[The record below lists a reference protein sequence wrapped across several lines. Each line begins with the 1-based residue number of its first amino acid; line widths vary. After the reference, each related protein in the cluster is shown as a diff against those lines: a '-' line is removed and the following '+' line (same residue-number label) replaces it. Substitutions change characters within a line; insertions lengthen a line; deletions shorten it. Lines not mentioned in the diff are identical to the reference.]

1 MKYLFVLTFMFTAL
15 FGSGQEKFPK
25 PNRFI
30 VNEKVDTILARR
42 ADCFTKI
49 KTSFNYYHI
58 QLYNGQDINNAR
70 SVKADFQE
78 KFPGEYVVI
87 EWESP
92 EFKVWAGEYETKL
105 AAVQA
110 LQKIKKEYP
119 DAFIVYPKK
128 NKGN

>member
-1 MKYLFVLTFMFTAL
+1 MKSLFILTFFITGLLMT
-15 FGSGQEKFPK
+15 GQVKDSI

-30 VNEKVDTILARR
+30 VNDKVDALLDKR
-42 ADCFTKI
+42 AECFNKT

-58 QLYNGQDINNAR
+58 QLYNGQNIDNAR
-70 SVKADFQE
+70 SVKAGFQE

-105 AAVQA
+105 EADQA
-110 LQKIKKEYP
+110 LLKIRKEYP
-119 DAFIVYPKK
+119 DAFIVNPKK
-128 NKGN
+128 

>member
-1 MKYLFVLTFMFTAL
+1 MKYLFVLSFIFSAMFV
-15 FGSGQEKFPK
+15 SGQDIISR

-30 VNEKVDTILARR
+30 VNDKVDTLLVRR
-42 ADCFTKI
+42 ADCYTKT

-70 SVKADFQE
+70 SVKAGFQE

-105 AAVQA
+105 EALQA

-119 DAFIVYPKK
+119 DAFVVYPKK
-128 NKGN
+128 KVN